1 MNFATSDSS
10 LSADYSRPGWPRSLL
25 RAALRPLTASEH
37 GVRRLISAW
46 GIFPIFQPRRDDQI
60 RANPP
65 ARPIRL
71 PGTPDAHTGS
81 TIHGDLNA
89 RDSAPR
95 SAFEPRAPAARKGAP
110 GDAVPGRA
118 EPNGG
123 GLGGGQ
129 AVRLVGW
136 PR

>member
-1 MNFATSDSS
+1 M
-10 LSADYSRPGWPRSLL
+10 
-25 RAALRPLTASEH
+25 
-37 GVRRLISAW
+37 RRLISAW

-65 ARPIRL
+65 ARLIRL

-95 SAFEPRAPAARKGAP
+95 SAFEPRAQGAP
-110 GDAVPGRA
+110 GDAVPGRG

-136 PR
+136 RRGGAGCCGASSPYPGSRARRPARVQSVLIDT